1 MDPMARNDT
10 NAKHRSGLVGFAMR
24 LAGGVAAVG
33 CFFAGLWF
41 IFGDAGLGVS
51 LMGLGIVLGVAFGRY
66 PAGAAALAKQTH
78 RISGSAEQ

>member
-1 MDPMARNDT
+1 MARNDT
-10 NAKHRSGLVGFAMR
+10 NARHGSGTVGFAMR
-24 LAGGVAAVG
+24 LAGGVASVG

-66 PAGAAALAKQTH
+66 PAGAAALANQTR
-78 RISGSAEQ
+78 RISAPAKH